1 MSTELEYPSVAIAH
15 GPSGVGSSSSLAKA
29 WPPRRLNHFSRSH
42 LLHGISKLKNFARDA
57 SPGNQ
62 HQMRH
67 TRWWLVLRLSLC
79 WVAATIIF
87 IGIAPLV
94 SAQSLT
100 GQSST
105 YLRGFVRPA
114 DREVANY
121 LPFYES
127 VSLQGRDLGLAG
139 LSVHTSLWGLID
151 FVDVQECYRAT
162 GDTSLL
168 IALSETIVLFVL
180 IMATIGVPLPKGI
193 LHGF

>member
-1 MSTELEYPSVAIAH
+1 
-15 GPSGVGSSSSLAKA
+15 
-29 WPPRRLNHFSRSH
+29 
-42 LLHGISKLKNFARDA
+42 
-57 SPGNQ
+57 
-62 HQMRH
+62 
-67 TRWWLVLRLSLC
+67 LVLRLSLC